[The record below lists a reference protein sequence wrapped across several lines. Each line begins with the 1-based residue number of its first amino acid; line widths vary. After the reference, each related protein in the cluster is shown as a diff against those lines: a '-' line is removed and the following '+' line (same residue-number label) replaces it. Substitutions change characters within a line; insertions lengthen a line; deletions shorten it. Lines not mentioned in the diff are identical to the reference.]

1 MYFGSV
7 RFFKNMILLA
17 VIILITVPTVLAIR
31 WGTALHREQD
41 AYQCL
46 ASEMEQQRLSYQE
59 ELDQM
64 AALETA
70 AEMALTEMIQKQA
83 EEEAAKAPTPEMI
96 AYQEMYPDFYAP
108 QELNA
113 VNNEKNVIYLT
124 FDDGPSRR
132 TPEILEIL
140 REKNVKATFFV
151 VGQTSEERLQW
162 MKQIV
167 DEGHT
172 IGMHTYSHQYKKMY
186 ASVEAYLEDMY
197 AIFTQIRE
205 TTGVTPTVFRFAG
218 GSINNHNHAVYQ
230 EINAEMLRRGF
241 VPHDWNIASADAGSE
256 TLSSAQILYNVVS
269 GAKNKERGVVLM
281 HDSEYKYTTVEALP
295 AMIDQLLEMGFKL
308 EGLRPDTQP
317 ILFSYPD

>member
-7 RFFKNMILLA
+7 RFFKNLILLT
-17 VIILITVPTVLAIR
+17 VIILITVPTVLAVR
-31 WGTALHREQD
+31 WGIQLHRQQHE
-41 AYQCL
+41 CERL
-46 ASEMEQQRLSYQE
+46 SMEMEQQRLSYQE

-70 AEMALTEMIQKQA
+70 AEVALNEMIQKQA
-83 EEEAAKAPTPEMI
+83 EEEAKALTPEKI
-96 AYQEMYPDFYAP
+96 AYQQMHPDFYAP
-108 QELNA
+108 QELDA
-113 VNNEKNVIYLT
+113 VKNEENVIYLT
-124 FDDGPSRR
+124 FDDGPSNR
-132 TPEILEIL
+132 TPEILDIL

-151 VGQTSEERLQW
+151 VGQSDEDRLQW

-172 IGMHTYSHQYKKMY
+172 IGMHTYSHQYKKIY

-218 GSINNHNHAVYQ
+218 GSINNHNHGVYR
-230 EINAEMLRRGF
+230 EIIAEMLRRGF
-241 VPHDWNIASADAGSE
+241 VPHDWNVASADASS
-256 TLSSAQILYNVVS
+256 TPISSAQVLYNVVS
-269 GAKNKERGVVLM
+269 GAQRVKRGVVLM

-295 AMIDQLLEMGFKL
+295 SMIDQLQKMGFKL
-308 EGLRPDTQP
+308 DSLHEDTQP
-317 ILFSYPD
+317 ILFSYPE

>member
-7 RFFKNMILLA
+7 RFFKNLILLT
-17 VIILITVPTVLAIR
+17 VIILITVPTVLAVR
-31 WGTALHREQD
+31 WGIQLHRQQHE
-41 AYQCL
+41 CERL
-46 ASEMEQQRLSYQE
+46 SVEMEQQRLSYQE

-70 AEMALTEMIQKQA
+70 AEVALNEMIQKQA
-83 EEEAAKAPTPEMI
+83 EEEAKALTPEKI
-96 AYQEMYPDFYAP
+96 AYQQMYPDFYAP
-108 QELNA
+108 QELDA
-113 VNNEKNVIYLT
+113 VKNEENVIYLT
-124 FDDGPSRR
+124 FDDGPSNR

-151 VGQTSEERLQW
+151 VGQSDEDRLQW

-172 IGMHTYSHQYKKMY
+172 IGMHTYSHQYKKIY

-218 GSINNHNHAVYQ
+218 GSINNHNHGVYR
-230 EINAEMLRRGF
+230 EIIAEMLRRGF
-241 VPHDWNIASADAGSE
+241 VPHDWNVASADASS
-256 TLSSAQILYNVVS
+256 TPISSAQVLYNVVS
-269 GAKNKERGVVLM
+269 GAQRVKRGVVLM

-295 AMIDQLLEMGFKL
+295 SMIDQLQEMGFKL
-308 EGLRPDTQP
+308 DSLHEDTQP
-317 ILFSYPD
+317 ILFSYPE

>member
-7 RFFKNMILLA
+7 RFFKNLILLT
-17 VIILITVPTVLAIR
+17 VIILITVPTVLAVR
-31 WGTALHREQD
+31 WGIQLHRQQHE
-41 AYQCL
+41 CERL
-46 ASEMEQQRLSYQE
+46 SMEMEQQRLSYQE

-64 AALETA
+64 AELETA
-70 AEMALTEMIQKQA
+70 AEVALNEMIQKQA
-83 EEEAAKAPTPEMI
+83 EEEAKALAPEKI
-96 AYQEMYPDFYAP
+96 AYQQMYPDFYAP

-113 VNNEKNVIYLT
+113 VKNEENVIYLT
-124 FDDGPSRR
+124 FDDGPSNR
-132 TPEILEIL
+132 TPEILDIL

-151 VGQTSEERLQW
+151 VGQSDEDRLQW

-172 IGMHTYSHQYKKMY
+172 IGMHTYSHQYKKIY

-218 GSINNHNHAVYQ
+218 GSINNHNHGVYR
-230 EINAEMLRRGF
+230 EIIAEMLRRGV
-241 VPHDWNIASADAGSE
+241 VPHDWNVASADASS
-256 TLSSAQILYNVVS
+256 TPISSAQVLYNVVS
-269 GAKNKERGVVLM
+269 GAQRVKRGVVLM

-295 AMIDQLLEMGFKL
+295 SMIDQLQEMGFKL
-308 EGLRPDTQP
+308 DSLHEDTQP
-317 ILFSYPD
+317 ILFSYPE

>member
-7 RFFKNMILLA
+7 RFFKNLILLT
-17 VIILITVPTVLAIR
+17 VIILITVPTVLAVR
-31 WGTALHREQD
+31 WGIQLHRQQHE
-41 AYQCL
+41 CERL
-46 ASEMEQQRLSYQE
+46 SMEMEQQRLSYQE

-64 AALETA
+64 AELETA
-70 AEMALTEMIQKQA
+70 AEVALNEMIQKQA
-83 EEEAAKAPTPEMI
+83 EEEAKALTPEKI
-96 AYQEMYPDFYAP
+96 AYQQMYPDFYAP

-113 VNNEKNVIYLT
+113 VKNEENVIYLT
-124 FDDGPSRR
+124 FDDGPSNR
-132 TPEILEIL
+132 TPEILDIL

-151 VGQTSEERLQW
+151 VGQSDEDRLQW

-172 IGMHTYSHQYKKMY
+172 IGMHTYTHQYKKIY

-218 GSINNHNHAVYQ
+218 GSINNHNHGVYR
-230 EINAEMLRRGF
+230 EIIAEMLRRGF
-241 VPHDWNIASADAGSE
+241 VPHDWNVASADASS
-256 TLSSAQILYNVVS
+256 TPISSAQVLYNVVS
-269 GAKNKERGVVLM
+269 GAQRVKRGVVLM

-295 AMIDQLLEMGFKL
+295 SMIDQLQEMGFKL
-308 EGLRPDTQP
+308 DSLHEDTQP
-317 ILFSYPD
+317 ILFSYPE

>member
-7 RFFKNMILLA
+7 RFFKNLILLT
-17 VIILITVPTVLAIR
+17 VIILITVPTVLAVR
-31 WGTALHREQD
+31 WGIQLHRQQHE
-41 AYQCL
+41 CERL
-46 ASEMEQQRLSYQE
+46 SMEMEQQRLSYQE

-70 AEMALTEMIQKQA
+70 AEVALNEMIQKQA
-83 EEEAAKAPTPEMI
+83 EEQAKALTPEKI
-96 AYQEMYPDFYAP
+96 AYQQMYPDFYAP
-108 QELNA
+108 QELGA
-113 VNNEKNVIYLT
+113 VTNEENVIYLT
-124 FDDGPSRR
+124 FDDGPSNR
-132 TPEILEIL
+132 TPEILDIL

-151 VGQTSEERLQW
+151 VGQSDEERLQW

-172 IGMHTYSHQYKKMY
+172 IGMHTYTHQYKKIY

-218 GSINNHNHAVYQ
+218 GSINNHNHGVYR
-230 EINAEMLRRGF
+230 EIIAEMLRRGF
-241 VPHDWNIASADAGSE
+241 VPHDWNVASADASS
-256 TLSSAQILYNVVS
+256 TPISSAQLLYNVVS
-269 GAKNKERGVVLM
+269 GAQRVKRGVVLM

-295 AMIDQLLEMGFKL
+295 SMIDQLQEMGFKL
-308 EGLRPDTQP
+308 DSLHENTQP
-317 ILFSYPD
+317 ILFSYPE